1 MSELGYLQSVTCKN
15 ALINNIDVE
24 GFVVNEPLSIDNM
37 NSDGINNLTL
47 KSATVNQNLNF
58 NEIETEKYSIRVSSE
73 DILINA
79 TLTDTPSNFGFGSDV
94 NVYTIDGSGINRT
107 TNPKSVEIEINAAAD
122 PPIVIVPGGVA
133 CIGLTDF
140 RFEEGGDIKTINHVN
155 LFDLTPDAEAKLT
168 GFYRNTPSDIRNVD
182 YTTFYITITNIGT
195 VAIERIRFNITS
207 NNVVSTIPSQ
217 SMILQSHTITQ
228 NEETSLDLTYRG
240 VNDYNIYTISGMPI
254 GLIDTGSK
262 ITGTLETITDG
273 VDKQRQITVTQQ
285 NPFGNS
291 INPVTITVNITIGIV
306 NLPDNDITPS
316 TIWETA
322 IQMTDTNEYLKQ
334 NNVDFYS
341 TSITQPL
348 KLGGNQ
354 AVTIGGVAGKTSAAT
369 TARPWA
375 VACVVYIDTSVSNYS
390 SFWAQTLNLSDK
402 IHFIREYSALR
413 FSWGFEP
420 STGGGGYGNDKVVM
434 VAWGA
439 PTPGW
444 YGYYIESDGYKDTHP
459 NITNQKL
466 TDSIRIIQVNLIT
479 GALTDI
485 VATENLTWIIDA
497 DVDMTSRLSQSAT
510 QVGRPDQ
517 SVFTTKTFDT
527 KIASLVITTLRLDV
541 DLPNDI
547 EIETM
552 VRDPIRWMNDFK
564 EGEPYRQSNSSGDTL
579 NFQTGNS
586 NASKGTQ
593 LWLMG
598 DGSNDSV
605 SGIRNQCYDVSGGG
619 SNLNLFSM
627 DSSNFET
634 VTIPGLT
641 E

>member
-1 MSELGYLQSVTCKN
+1 MSELGCLQSITCKN

-24 GFVVNEPLSIDNM
+24 DFDVNEPLTIETLNDDSV
-37 NSDGINNLTL
+37 SNLTF

-73 DILINA
+73 DIILNA
-79 TLTDTPSNFGFGSDV
+79 TLTDTPSNFGFGADV

-107 TNPKSVEIEINAAAD
+107 TNPKSVEITTYFSPN
-122 PPIVIVPGGVA
+122 IVPGGVA

-168 GFYRNTPSDIRNVD
+168 GFYRNTPSDIKNVD

-195 VAIERIRFNITS
+195 VGIASIRFNITS
-207 NNVVSTIPSQ
+207 NNVVSTIPVQ
-217 SMILQSHTITQ
+217 PMLLQTQIITQ
-228 NEETSLDLTYRG
+228 NEGTPLSLTYRG
-240 VNDYNIYTISGMPI
+240 VNDYNIYTITGMPS
-254 GLIDTGSK
+254 GFIDTGAE
-262 ITGTLETITDG
+262 ITGTLESITDG
-273 VDKQRQITVTQQ
+273 VDVQRQITVTQI

-291 INPVTITVNITIGIV
+291 INPVTITVNITIDIL
-306 NLPDNDITPS
+306 NLTDNDITNS
-316 TIWETA
+316 TAWDTA
-322 IQMTDTNEYLKQ
+322 IHMTGTSEYLKQ
-334 NNVDFYS
+334 NNTDFFGS
-341 TSITQPL
+341 SVTQPL

-354 AVTIGGVAGKTSAAT
+354 AESIGGVSGKTSADT
-369 TARPWA
+369 SARPWA
-375 VACVVYIDTSVSNYS
+375 VACVVYIDTSVSNCS

-420 STGGGGYGNDKVVM
+420 STGGGGYVNDKVVM

-444 YGYYIESDGYKDTHP
+444 YGYYIESDGYKEESP

-485 VATENLTWIIDA
+485 VATENLTWFINA

-517 SVFTTKTFDT
+517 SEFTTKTFDT

-579 NFQTGNS
+579 NFQSGTS

-598 DGSNDSV
+598 DGPNDDSV
-605 SGIRNQCYDVSGGG
+605 NGIRNQCYDVSGGVT
-619 SNLNLFSM
+619 NLNLLSM

-641 E
+641 